1 MEKQTLLIIGLI
13 GGILATI
20 GVFLPWIGRSYM
32 GGGSAGGWSES
43 GWYLRT
49 TRIIS
54 FYSPYPALAG
64 SIIAL
69 LGGFALL
76 KGKRPVG
83 FLLPI
88 GGIIAIAGGAWGYFD
103 VSAFLSRVITVPE
116 QHLSSGYGFY
126 VCIVGGVLALIGGM
140 LNLKAK

>member
-20 GVFLPWIGRSYM
+20 GVFLPWASWGYEWSEP
-32 GGGSAGGWSES
+32 WSES
-43 GWYLRT
+43 GWGLRGEMN
-49 TRIIS
+49 
-54 FYSPYPALAG
+54 SPYLALAG
-64 SIIAL
+64 GIIAL

-83 FLLPI
+83 FLLPM

-103 VSAFLSRVITVPE
+103 VSAYLSQIEPGAFE
-116 QHLSSGYGFY
+116 LFSGFDYGFY
-126 VCIVGGVLALIGGM
+126 VCTAGGILALIGGA
-140 LNLKAK
+140 LSLKAE

>member
-32 GGGSAGGWSES
+32 GGWS
-43 GWYLRT
+43 GWGDSGWGLRT
-49 TRIIS
+49 TRVIS

-64 SIIAL
+64 GIIAL

-76 KGKRPVG
+76 KEKRPVG
-83 FLLPI
+83 FLLPM
-88 GGIIAIAGGAWGYFD
+88 GGITAIAGGAWGYFD
-103 VSAFLSRVITVPE
+103 VSAYLSRVGTVPE
-116 QHLSSGYGFY
+116 LHLSSGYGFY
-126 VCIVGGVLALIGGM
+126 VCIVGGVLALIGGT
-140 LNLKAK
+140 LSLKAK